1 MQYFAP
7 IRVKATKK
15 KFKLKSESC
24 AVAVQVNETLIRSI
38 VTQPPELNYVY
49 ADDYDTL
56 ELVRN
61 LVLTKA
67 CRVLVTA
74 APTTTTR
81 SLPSPSSPSTTTTPT
96 ISTTVNRLGD
106 RTLPTFD
113 GTSVVFYAHDV
124 QL

>member
-1 MQYFAP
+1 M
-7 IRVKATKK
+7 
-15 KFKLKSESC
+15 
-24 AVAVQVNETLIRSI
+24 NETLIRSI
-38 VTQPPELNYVY
+38 VTQPPEQNYVY

-67 CRVLVTA
+67 CRILVTA

-124 QL
+124 QLLRDISLLIAQQSNCLLWQPNLCCFT